1 MVMIAIVNQKGGVGK
16 TTAALH
22 LALYAAESLRVLVVD
37 MDRQANTTWFFL
49 GDQKPSGFVSSQL
62 FTESGGGGAEPL
74 RISDNLSI
82 IPADREGLLGI
93 GDEVSRLP
101 RKHLVAINGFDLVV
115 IDTPPAQGGA
125 QSSALAA
132 ASCYLTP
139 IGLDKQSEEGLKGL
153 LLDIRHIR
161 ARFNPRLAHIGIL
174 ANRFN
179 TRSVQQRKR
188 FQRLLAD
195 YGERVLPI
203 ALAERAAVS
212 TTYEERVPVWHAS
225 RNGGQRVAGK
235 EMRKV
240 CASILGRAMK

>member
-1 MVMIAIVNQKGGVGK
+1 MSIAIVNQKGGVGK

-22 LALYAAESLRVLVVD
+22 LALYAAETLRVLVVD

-49 GDQKPSGFVSSQL
+49 GDEAPTGFVSSQL
-62 FTESGGGGAEPL
+62 FTEAGGNGAEPL
-74 RISDNLSI
+74 KITDKLSI
-82 IPADREGLLGI
+82 IPADRGGLLGI
-93 GDEVSRLP
+93 GDEVSPFP
-101 RKHLVAINGFDLVV
+101 RKHLAAISGFDLIV

-153 LLDIRHIR
+153 LLDIRRIR
-161 ARFNPRLAHIGIL
+161 SRFNPRLAHIGIL

-188 FQRLLAD
+188 FESLLAD
-195 YGERVLPI
+195 YGERVLPV

-212 TTYEERVPVWHAS
+212 TTYEQRIPVWQGARS
-225 RNGGQRVAGK
+225 GGQWTAGR
-235 EMRKV
+235 EMRAV
-240 CASILGRAMK
+240 CKTILGRAFQ